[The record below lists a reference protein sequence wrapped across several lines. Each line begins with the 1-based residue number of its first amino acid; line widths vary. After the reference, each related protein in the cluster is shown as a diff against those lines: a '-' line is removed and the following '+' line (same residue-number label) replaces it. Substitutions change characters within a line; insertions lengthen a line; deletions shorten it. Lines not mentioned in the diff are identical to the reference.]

1 MGDWRSRL
9 RSLVTGRR
17 DRGAGL
23 GLHEADAGLA
33 PAESVAGAVAAEVA
47 TTEAATAETA
57 KAETAPTETPAPG
70 EPEGDGAVV
79 AGESPVAEPV
89 EPRAETE
96 VEVGTG
102 EEPLAAGIETTEAGR
117 TAEAVAGADATA
129 TLEPAA
135 EAVEPA
141 ARAEVSG
148 PLPITPPAAETP
160 ADEPRVTGATAVTEE
175 ARAPGAEAA
184 PEAELPEP
192 EAVPPAAPE
201 AAPAL
206 APAVTAELESLRGEA
221 RRLEAAL
228 AEEREQR
235 KRLEAELAGLSD
247 HDPLTGLVSARRF
260 NDRLGLAVT
269 HALRQRYKL
278 AIVQLGLDRFEA
290 VDGGVG
296 SSHGN
301 DLLRSVALALEGTL
315 RQGDT
320 IARLGPDAVF
330 TIMLPG
336 VKHDDDVTVIA
347 DKLRL
352 ALRSPFSVGGSDLL
366 VTASI
371 GIALF
376 PDDGSDTDSLLRSA
390 ALAMERAREKGG
402 DAWDVHAPESR
413 ARAAQRQ
420 AREAALRR
428 ALVRG
433 GLELYW
439 QPVVTCDT
447 RTIVGMES
455 LLRWRGGDRPPLPAD
470 FVTLADVSG
479 LAVPLGQWLLRAACR
494 QAGRWRELGHADL
507 VVSVGISARQLAH
520 ASFVKLVGR
529 VLDEAAVPAATL
541 ELEIPER
548 ELANAPELALARLA
562 DLRRLGIRVALDAF
576 GTADSHV
583 ADPHRYPLDT
593 LKIDAS
599 VVREAVSSA
608 DRAAVIRACIALARS
623 RRLRVVAAGVE
634 TEALRALLVRLHCDH
649 MQGRLCGAP
658 MPAREAEAV
667 LGARPDRPSARA
679 QGAGGRRLT

>member
-1 MGDWRSRL
+1 MGDWRNRL
-9 RSLVTGRR
+9 RALVTGRR
-17 DRGAGL
+17 GRGAGL
-23 GLHEADAGLA
+23 DLHEAIAGQEVLPAAVEAVSPAAAGTAEALDAAAAG
-33 PAESVAGAVAAEVA
+33 PAEALDAAADSSVPRP
-47 TTEAATAETA
+47 EASPATAEPPAAAGSEGVAAAAQAASAVATA
-57 KAETAPTETPAPG
+57 EVEDEALERGAVPGETAQATPPPPAEEAAVEAP
-70 EPEGDGAVV
+70 AV
-79 AGESPVAEPV
+79 
-89 EPRAETE
+89 
-96 VEVGTG
+96 
-102 EEPLAAGIETTEAGR
+102 
-117 TAEAVAGADATA
+117 
-129 TLEPAA
+129 PAA
-135 EAVEPA
+135 EAREGEP
-141 ARAEVSG
+141 
-148 PLPITPPAAETP
+148 P
-160 ADEPRVTGATAVTEE
+160 
-175 ARAPGAEAA
+175 AEAA
-184 PEAELPEP
+184 EPEP
-192 EAVPPAAPE
+192 SPEPALPPVPPAI
-201 AAPAL
+201 
-206 APAVTAELESLRGEA
+206 VAELESLRDCT
-221 RRLEAAL
+221 RRLETAL

-235 KRLEAELAGLSD
+235 SRLEAEVAGLSD

-260 NDRLGLAVT
+260 NDRLALAVT
-269 HALRQRYKL
+269 HALRQKHKL
-278 AIVQLGLDRFEA
+278 AIVQLGLDRFDA
-290 VDGGVG
+290 AGDGVG
-296 SSHGN
+296 ASQGN
-301 DLLRSVALALEGTL
+301 DLLRSVALALESTL

-320 IARLGPDAVF
+320 IARLGSDAVF

-420 AREAALRR
+420 ARETALRR

-439 QPVVTCDT
+439 QPVVTCDNG
-447 RTIVGMES
+447 TIVGMES
-455 LLRWRGGDRPPLPAD
+455 LLRWRGGERAPTSAD

-494 QAGRWRELGHADL
+494 EAGRWRELGHTDL

-520 ASFVKLVGR
+520 ASFVKLVSR
-529 VLDEAAVPAATL
+529 VLEETALPASAI

-576 GTADSHV
+576 GTADSRV
-583 ADPHRYPLDT
+583 VDPHRYPLDT

-608 DRAAVIRACIALARS
+608 DRAAVIRACVALARS

-634 TEALRALLVRLHCDH
+634 TEAHRALLVRLHCDH
-649 MQGRLCGAP
+649 MQGRLFGP
-658 MPAREAEAV
+658 PLPASEAEAA
-667 LGARPDRPSARA
+667 LGARQGRPSQR
-679 QGAGGRRLT
+679 AGGRRLSQG

>member
-1 MGDWRSRL
+1 MR
-9 RSLVTGRR
+9 
-17 DRGAGL
+17 
-23 GLHEADAGLA
+23 
-33 PAESVAGAVAAEVA
+33 
-47 TTEAATAETA
+47 
-57 KAETAPTETPAPG
+57 
-70 EPEGDGAVV
+70 
-79 AGESPVAEPV
+79 
-89 EPRAETE
+89 
-96 VEVGTG
+96 
-102 EEPLAAGIETTEAGR
+102 
-117 TAEAVAGADATA
+117 
-129 TLEPAA
+129 
-135 EAVEPA
+135 
-141 ARAEVSG
+141 
-148 PLPITPPAAETP
+148 
-160 ADEPRVTGATAVTEE
+160 
-175 ARAPGAEAA
+175 
-184 PEAELPEP
+184 EP
-192 EAVPPAAPE
+192 EAVEQAGTAAE
-201 AAPAL
+201 DAAPAAAAAL
-206 APAVTAELESLRGEA
+206 GPEGPGPEPAGLVTERSAEAPAIAPAVVLELESLREDA

-228 AEEREQR
+228 GEEREQR
-235 KRLEAELAGLSD
+235 RRLEAQLAGLSD

-269 HALRQRYKL
+269 HALRQKHKL

-290 VDGGVG
+290 LGGGVSG
-296 SSHGN
+296 SHGN
-301 DLLRSVALALEGTL
+301 DLLRSVALALESTL

-320 IARLGPDAVF
+320 IARLGSDAVF

-376 PDDGSDTDSLLRSA
+376 PDDGSDTDSLLRGA

-402 DAWDVHAPESR
+402 DSWDVHAPESR

-420 AREAALRR
+420 ARETALRR

-447 RTIVGMES
+447 GAIVGMES
-455 LLRWRGGDRPPLPAD
+455 LLRWRGGERAPTPAD

-494 QAGRWRELGHADL
+494 QAGRWRELGHADV

-529 VLDEAAVPAATL
+529 VLEEAGVPGSTL

-576 GTADSHV
+576 GTADSRV

-599 VVREAVSSA
+599 VVRESVSSA
-608 DRAAVIRACIALARS
+608 DRAAVIRACVALARS

-634 TEALRALLVRLHCDH
+634 TEAHRALLVRLRCDH
-649 MQGRLCGAP
+649 MQGRLCGPP
-658 MPAREAEAV
+658 MQAREAEAA
-667 LGARPDRPSARA
+667 LRARQDHPSERA
-679 QGAGGRRLT
+679 QGAGGRRLS

>member
-1 MGDWRSRL
+1 MGDWRNRL
-9 RSLVTGRR
+9 RALVTGRR
-17 DRGAGL
+17 GRGAGL
-23 GLHEADAGLA
+23 DLHDAVAGPEPVQTAVEAAVPAAAGTAEAPQAPAGA
-33 PAESVAGAVAAEVA
+33 PAEALD
-47 TTEAATAETA
+47 AATAESSGPRPEASAAAESPQAEGVEEAAAEEARADVGTA
-57 KAETAPTETPAPG
+57 EAEHEAPQGAAAPSEAAETTPQPAGGAAEAGPGAPAPEARG
-70 EPEGDGAVV
+70 PEP
-79 AGESPVAEPV
+79 SPEPV
-89 EPRAETE
+89 EP
-96 VEVGTG
+96 
-102 EEPLAAGIETTEAGR
+102 P
-117 TAEAVAGADATA
+117 
-129 TLEPAA
+129 
-135 EAVEPA
+135 
-141 ARAEVSG
+141 
-148 PLPITPPAAETP
+148 
-160 ADEPRVTGATAVTEE
+160 
-175 ARAPGAEAA
+175 
-184 PEAELPEP
+184 
-192 EAVPPAAPE
+192 VPPAV
-201 AAPAL
+201 L
-206 APAVTAELESLRGEA
+206 AELDSLREGT

-228 AEEREQR
+228 AEERERRSQ
-235 KRLEAELAGLSD
+235 LEAEVAGLSD

-260 NDRLGLAVT
+260 NDRLALAVT
-269 HALRQRYKL
+269 HALRQKHKL

-290 VDGGVG
+290 VGNGVG
-296 SSHGN
+296 ASQGN
-301 DLLRSVALALEGTL
+301 DLLRSVALALESTL

-320 IARLGPDAVF
+320 IARLGSDAVF

-366 VTASI
+366 VTSSI

-420 AREAALRR
+420 ARETALRR

-439 QPVVTCDT
+439 QPVVTCDKGA
-447 RTIVGMES
+447 IVGMES
-455 LLRWRGGDRPPLPAD
+455 LLRWRGGERAPTPAD
-470 FVTLADVSG
+470 FVTLADVSS

-494 QAGRWRELGHADL
+494 QAGRWRELGHTDV

-520 ASFVKLVGR
+520 TSFVKLVSR
-529 VLDEAAVPAATL
+529 VLEEAALPASAI

-548 ELANAPELALARLA
+548 ELANAPDLALARLA

-576 GTADSHV
+576 GTADSRV
-583 ADPHRYPLDT
+583 LDPHRYPLDT

-634 TEALRALLVRLHCDH
+634 TEAHRALLVRLHCDH
-649 MQGRLCGAP
+649 MQGRLCGP
-658 MPAREAEAV
+658 PLPAAEAEAD
-667 LGARPDRPSARA
+667 LRGRQDRPSPRA
-679 QGAGGRRLT
+679 QGAAGAGGRRLS